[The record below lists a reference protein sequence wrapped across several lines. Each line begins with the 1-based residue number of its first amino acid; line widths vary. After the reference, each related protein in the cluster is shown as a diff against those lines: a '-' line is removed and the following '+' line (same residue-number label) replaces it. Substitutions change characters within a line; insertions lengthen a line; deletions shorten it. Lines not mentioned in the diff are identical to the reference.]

1 MLIAG
6 KRTVEICRDH
16 DVSASFE
23 AHLYFSPMAPSV
35 EPGVFH
41 QALGPPAPNSFLL
54 PVNLALLAMFLE
66 GLTNSLHLRLLQHV
80 QPSERTSEAQES
92 SPDMPTAPTQPTRQL
107 EHFSLVPPSGELS
120 LCHAPPPVERTLT
133 LYPSSAVSS
142 RSASSPSPAC
152 GELLRRRFGM
162 FCHVKA

>member
-80 QPSERTSEAQES
+80 QPSERISEAQES

-107 EHFSLVPPSGELS
+107 EQLLFSTTEWRTFSLP
-120 LCHAPPPVERTLT
+120 
-133 LYPSSAVSS
+133 
-142 RSASSPSPAC
+142 RSASC
-152 GELLRRRFGM
+152 GTNVDTLP
-162 FCHVKA
+162 